1 MAALSLKD
9 RFARHLWRLTPQ
21 RTLSD
26 LIGWWAQ
33 VNVPPGLHGLV
44 LKTFAAKYNID
55 VAEAEFELGAY
66 PSVNEFFTRKLK
78 VGARPIDPDP
88 TTVVAPADGKVVATG
103 IIGHAA
109 SGGKNGKGGFVEA
122 KNIAFH
128 LDDLL
133 TDAQLAA
140 KFYGGAFAV
149 VYLSPRDYHRVHSP
163 AAGNVVAWHH
173 VPGQLFPVNEAT
185 VRREPD
191 LFVRN
196 ERFVSVLEGEAV
208 GSFAVVMVAAVGV
221 GHITCAYDPDV
232 RTHKHAPAG
241 RVSSKV
247 FSSPVR
253 LDKGDEV
260 GIFHLGSTAI
270 IVFEPGRVIL
280 DPSEVA
286 RPIRMGARVGSI
298 GS

>member
-9 RFARHLWRLTPQ
+9 RLARHLWRLTPQ
-21 RTLSD
+21 RSLSD
-26 LIGWWAQ
+26 FIGWWAQ
-33 VNVPPGLHGLV
+33 VNVPAGLHGPV
-44 LKTFAAKYNID
+44 LNTFAAKYNID
-55 VAEAEFELGAY
+55 VAEAEFELSAY
-66 PSVNEFFTRKLK
+66 PSVNDFFTRKLK
-78 VGARPIDPDP
+78 PGARPIDSDP

-103 IIGHAA
+103 IIGKT
-109 SGGKNGKGGFVEA
+109 GGDGKGGSIEA

-149 VYLSPRDYHRVHSP
+149 IYLSPRDYHRVHSP

-196 ERFVSVLEGEAV
+196 ERFVSVFEGEV

-232 RTHKHAPAG
+232 RTHKHAPTG
-241 RVSSKV
+241 RVSSKI

-253 LDKGDEV
+253 LEKGDEV

-286 RPIRMGARVGSI
+286 RPIRMGVRVGSI